1 MDELKKAQED
11 FNIAL
16 NHFNWAEKDYI
27 ESAISE
33 LNVALNN
40 LNEIRSKKGMSLIE
54 L

>member
-1 MDELKKAQED
+1 MEELKKAQEE

-16 NHFNWAEKDYI
+16 NHFNWAEKDYVDK
-27 ESAISE
+27 AISE

-40 LNEIRSKKGMSLIE
+40 LNEIRSRKGMSLIE